1 MSGLTDK
8 DWQGIDTRN
17 TTKGKLIAD
26 YHFLRVY
33 VWDKTNNGM
42 LRRLL
47 VIRRNKTKKGDY
59 ECKYS
64 FTNANLEQ
72 YSEKGIA
79 CMQAQRFFVEH
90 CIKENK
96 QVLGMDKYQTRKWL
110 AWHHQIALNFLLS
123 TFILK
128 EKLLCFDNIPLLSAR
143 DIKRWIIFKLYRQMS
158 EDDMIDQIFERHC
171 RRQNDINLA
180 FDKQS
185 EIC

>member
-1 MSGLTDK
+1 MRGRFDSYLSDYEYFSEIKQNVFSIKHKLTA
-8 DWQGIDTRN
+8 RE
-17 TTKGKLIAD
+17 
-26 YHFLRVY
+26 FS
-33 VWDKTNNGM
+33 
-42 LRRLL
+42 
-47 VIRRNKTKKGDY
+47 GDY
-59 ECKYS
+59 EYKYS

-72 YSEKGIA
+72 YTEKGIA

-96 QVLGMDKYQTRKWL
+96 QILGMDKYQTRKWL
-110 AWHHQIALNFLLS
+110 AWYHQIALNFLLS